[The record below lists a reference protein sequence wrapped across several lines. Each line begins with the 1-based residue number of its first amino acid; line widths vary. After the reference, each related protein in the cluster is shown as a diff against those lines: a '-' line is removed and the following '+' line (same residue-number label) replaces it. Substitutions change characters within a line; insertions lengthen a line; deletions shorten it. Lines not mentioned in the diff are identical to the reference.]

1 MYKHAWK
8 GKAEKHAHDSSLH
21 TMKNP
26 LNDGKDTEKHVDDD
40 NKEKKRKVKYTD
52 NQKRFMRQLKDVA
65 FVVRMFK
72 GVDSN
77 LRVTLIHALWKSLEW
92 HEVDRVSKLIIE
104 KKV

>member
-1 MYKHAWK
+1 
-8 GKAEKHAHDSSLH
+8 
-21 TMKNP
+21 
-26 LNDGKDTEKHVDDD
+26 
-40 NKEKKRKVKYTD
+40 
-52 NQKRFMRQLKDVA
+52 MRQLKDVA

-104 KKV
+104 KKN